1 MTEPEQKLVGQGEV
15 GTLQAVDKTAVEQKS
30 MGQGE
35 AGLNGGDAKLAVGT
49 KPLLRS
55 MVKERWTG
63 AVSRSGR
70 VQTVSFLVGSENGDV
85 RTVVDGDK

>member
-49 KPLLRS
+49 KPLL
-55 MVKERWTG
+55 
-63 AVSRSGR
+63 
-70 VQTVSFLVGSENGDV
+70 
-85 RTVVDGDK
+85 